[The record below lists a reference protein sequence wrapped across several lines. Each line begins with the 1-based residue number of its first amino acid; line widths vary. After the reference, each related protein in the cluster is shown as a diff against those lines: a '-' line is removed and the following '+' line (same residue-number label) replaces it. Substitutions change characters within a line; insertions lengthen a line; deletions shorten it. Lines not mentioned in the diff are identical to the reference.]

1 MVVLKRLK
9 VLQQLPDDVS
19 YGQIDSP
26 VGVLTVFASPQGVH
40 AILWQTE
47 AKHPKCVAKLNRIK
61 HNAPHKLV
69 ARTLLQ
75 LQEYFALKRQVF
87 DLPLCSAG
95 TDFQQH
101 AWRVLQAI
109 PYGQTISYGE
119 QALRMGDKNKA
130 RAVGLAN
137 GMNPLSIVV
146 PCHRVIGSNGRL
158 TGFGGGLGAKSLLLE
173 LEGAT
178 KIN

>member
-1 MVVLKRLK
+1 MVLKRLK
-9 VLQQLPDDVS
+9 LLQQLPDDVS
-19 YGQIDSP
+19 YGQMDSP
-26 VGVLTVFASPQGVH
+26 VGDLTVLVSAQGVH
-40 AILWQTE
+40 AVLWQAE
-47 AKHPKCVAKLNRIK
+47 AEHPLCVATLNRIK
-61 HNAPHKLV
+61 HNTPHKFV

-75 LQEYFALKRQVF
+75 LQEYFTLKRQVF
-87 DLPLCSAG
+87 DLPLCPVG
-95 TDFQQH
+95 TAFQQR

-119 QALRMGDKNKA
+119 QALRLGDKNKA

-146 PCHRVIGSNGRL
+146 PCHRVIGANGRL
-158 TGFGGGLGAKSLLLE
+158 TGFGGGLDNKLLLLG
-173 LEGAT
+173 LERRL